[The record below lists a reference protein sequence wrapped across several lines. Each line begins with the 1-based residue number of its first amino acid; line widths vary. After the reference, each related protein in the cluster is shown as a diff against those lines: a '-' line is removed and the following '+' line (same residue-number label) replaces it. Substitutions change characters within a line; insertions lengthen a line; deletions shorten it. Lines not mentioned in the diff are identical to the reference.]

1 MSQYADT
8 KPYDYLKRL
17 MDVIAA
23 VILLLLLSPVFI
35 LVALALTI
43 ETPGAPVF
51 YGAKRVGR
59 RYKEFSFYKF
69 RSMRPNSDRLLAQM
83 QSLNQYAQNAQPVP
97 AMAGAGGL
105 NFDSSEALFHDDG
118 WVSEAHFLYEEE
130 QKNEKPFVKIANDP
144 RITRVGAF
152 IRNTSIDEL
161 PQLINVLKGDMSL
174 VGNRPLPP
182 YEAEQLTADHAIE
195 RFLAPAGITG
205 LWQVTERGKAGVSA
219 DSRKRLDA
227 EYARTYSFWLD
238 MWILFKT
245 PMAALQKAD
254 V

>member
-1 MSQYADT
+1 MSQHSDHKT
-8 KPYDYLKRL
+8 YDYFKRFF
-17 MDVIAA
+17 DVCAA
-23 VILLLLLSPVFI
+23 IVLLILISPLLLA
-35 LVALALTI
+35 VAVALTI
-43 ETPGAPVF
+43 ETPGAPIF

-59 RYKEFSFYKF
+59 RYHEFSFYKF
-69 RSMRPNSDRLLAQM
+69 RSMRPNSDKLLAQM
-83 QSLNQYAQNAQPVP
+83 QSLNQYAQNAQSAP
-97 AMAGAGGL
+97 ALAGMH
-105 NFDSSEALFHDDG
+105 FDSAEALFHDDG
-118 WVSEAHFLYEEE
+118 WVSESQHLFEEE
-130 QKNEKPFVKIANDP
+130 QKAEKPFVKIANDP

-182 YEAEQLTADHAIE
+182 YEAEQLTADNAIE

-205 LWQVTERGKAGVSA
+205 LWQVTERGKAGVAA

-238 MWILFKT
+238 LWILFKT
-245 PMAALQKAD
+245 PVAALQKAD